1 MPCASIK
8 KSRTILYKEVAIK
21 QALLLACVVP
31 ILFSL
36 TFEMMKEMDNGS
48 QSSLFSVIGLLMAAA
63 IVGLF
68 EATYQKTRLEENAHR
83 FLAHCVKFLLFTGI
97 TQLMLLAIATIGTTA
112 AIYDDPLLWALVP
125 IYISLYLFDWWDI
138 KAAIVND

>member
-1 MPCASIK
+1 
-8 KSRTILYKEVAIK
+8 
-21 QALLLACVVP
+21 
-31 ILFSL
+31 
-36 TFEMMKEMDNGS
+36 MDNGS